1 MHRTLPALLV
11 AAALAVGLG
20 ACDKS
25 AAVAEDLPPL
35 AFDDPPA
42 LRHVMFEVDELNRT
56 IEPLLRAPD
65 QTPVVA
71 SAARSMLRWAADPA
85 WTAYHDEP
93 EFLGDAPLFEAY
105 RGWLLAGSQQLAE
118 AAEAGDV
125 DGMRAGFV
133 RAQQSC
139 VACHKRFQPNI

>member
-1 MHRTLPALLV
+1 MPWEAPAPGKPARRRTASDIVSSAEISFALLD
-11 AAALAVGLG
+11 AA
-20 ACDKS
+20 
-25 AAVAEDLPPL
+25 

-118 AAEAGDV
+118 AATAVVTASTYQEAV
-125 DGMRAGFV
+125 V
-133 RAQQSC
+133 LCPTSLVLC
-139 VACHKRFQPNI
+139 SHWPTH